1 MIAGGGGAKQRN
13 FCVNEEDERVPAN
26 RDERG
31 RFVKGA
37 SGNPSG
43 RPAVPENV
51 KAALCELVPESI
63 AVKKQILHD
72 ALAPLDLK
80 NRVADSVLDR
90 VYGKPAA
97 ASSDAAGE
105 ETLKKLKELLGGV
118 DDAAQS

>member
-1 MIAGGGGAKQRN
+1 MEFLYVSKE
-13 FCVNEEDERVPAN
+13 VERVPAN

-51 KAALCELVPESI
+51 KAALYELVPESI
-63 AVKKQILHD
+63 AVKKRILSD
-72 ALAPLDLK
+72 EGAPLDLK

-97 ASSDAAGE
+97 ASADAAGE
-105 ETLKKLKELLGGV
+105 ETLGRLRALLGGV

>member
-1 MIAGGGGAKQRN
+1 MK
-13 FCVNEEDERVPAN
+13 EDERVPAN

-51 KAALCELVPESI
+51 KQALCELVPESI

-97 ASSDAAGE
+97 ASADAAGE
-105 ETLKKLKELLGGV
+105 ETLGRLKALLGGV

>member
-1 MIAGGGGAKQRN
+1 MKEVSAM
-13 FCVNEEDERVPAN
+13 PAS
-26 RDERG
+26 RDAAG
-31 RFVKGA
+31 RFVKGV

-43 RPAVPENV
+43 RKAVPENV
-51 KAALCELVPESI
+51 KMALTELVPEAI
-63 AVKKQILHD
+63 EVKKRILRD
-72 ALAPLDLK
+72 RDAPLDLK

-90 VYGKPAA
+90 VYGKPSA

>member
-1 MIAGGGGAKQRN
+1 M
-13 FCVNEEDERVPAN
+13 PAN

-43 RPAVPENV
+43 RPAVPE
-51 KAALCELVPESI
+51 SI
-63 AVKKQILHD
+63 AVKKRILQD
-72 ALAPLDLK
+72 AGAPLDLK

-97 ASSDAAGE
+97 ACADAAGE